1 MNSNL
6 AARLISAAVTLP
18 VVFYLLHVGGWWCFG
33 FFVIAGI
40 ITLQEYA
47 SIVNDDPFERRV
59 TVMIAAVV
67 LSLSMLVERAT
78 DAVVLSHG
86 AAVALCIVF
95 TLRTG
100 DMKTTWTRMCTLAF
114 GMVYISLAV
123 GSFYRLRVL
132 GDTLEN
138 SVHTT
143 WILIVLLA
151 GWGNDTFAYFAGRAF
166 GKTKLYEKVSP
177 KKTWEGFFG
186 GGIGALAA
194 MFIIRFTVG
203 DTYFGDVT
211 IVDILCIGVP
221 AMALGPLG
229 DLAESL
235 MKRSFNTKDSGG
247 ILPGHGGLLDRVDA
261 TFFIAPWALFY
272 VTTLRPLLAS

>member
-40 ITLQEYA
+40 ITLQEYT
-47 SIVNDDPFERRV
+47 SIVSDDPFERRV

-67 LSLSMLVERAT
+67 LSLSMLVERAA

-86 AAVALCIVF
+86 ASVALCIVF

-100 DMKTTWTRMCTLAF
+100 DMKTTWTRMSTLAF

-132 GDTLEN
+132 GNSLEN

-186 GGIGALAA
+186 GGIGALGA
-194 MFIIRFTVG
+194 MFLIRFTVG

-211 IVDILCIGVP
+211 VIDILCIGIP

-235 MKRSFNTKDSGG
+235 MKRSYNTKDSGG

-272 VTTLRPLLAS
+272 VTTLRPLLAG